1 MPRGSA
7 PEASALRAPNVNERP
22 EGSGPAEKVAGQ
34 ARAGS
39 SCRKIQLERNNR
51 TNMKQS
57 KANTR
62 RHRRKGVASTAA
74 ALTTIAGLLTVAP
87 AAASASNG
95 VVTIVYATQ
104 GLGAEEAATNTA
116 IAGFER
122 ANPGIKIKYLLLS
135 SNTTD
140 ALQQLTQDFISGS
153 STPDVIES
161 DIIYPAQ
168 FAKAGWILPLN
179 KFHPNMKQFFPA
191 IVNTVRYKNA
201 YYGMPWFINAQGL
214 FYRTDLVPT
223 PPRTPQQLVVDAQAA
238 MKRDPALKEGL
249 AFEGSKYEG
258 VICVYQDFLGGFGG
272 SLNAANLNTPAN
284 AAALQFMHD
293 TIYKYKIAPA
303 SVTSWTESNVQNAF
317 DSGQA
322 AFGINWPY
330 LFPLVNA
337 KGSPIAGK
345 VAWIPFPSATGH
357 PAASLGGDDLV
368 INKASQYQ
376 ADDWKF
382 IQYLERPQ
390 VQAARMI
397 AAGDAP
403 AVRAAY
409 TPSLSKAVPYLSQ
422 AEKVFAVTKP
432 RPVSP
437 QYPEI
442 SLDLQTMLSSVLTNQ
457 VSAKKAL
464 AETAP
469 LVKQLFISGNS

>member
-1 MPRGSA
+1 MSA
-7 PEASALRAPNVNERP
+7 VASATL
-22 EGSGPAEKVAGQ
+22 
-34 ARAGS
+34 
-39 SCRKIQLERNNR
+39 
-51 TNMKQS
+51 
-57 KANTR
+57 
-62 RHRRKGVASTAA
+62 VASCLA
-74 ALTTIAGLLTVAP
+74 VSP
-87 AAASASNG
+87 VVASASSN

-104 GLGAEEAATNTA
+104 GLGAEESATNTA
-116 IAGFER
+116 IAGFEK
-122 ANPGIKIKYLLLS
+122 ANPGIKVKYLLLS

-140 ALQQLTQDFISGS
+140 ALQQLTEDFISGS

-161 DIIYPAQ
+161 DIIYPAE
-168 FAKAGWILPLN
+168 FAKAGWILPLT
-179 KFHPNMKQFFPA
+179 KFHPNMSAFFPA
-191 IVNTVRYKNA
+191 IVNTVNYKGQ

-223 PPRTPQQLVVDAQAA
+223 PPKTPQQLVADAQAA
-238 MKRDPALKEGL
+238 MKKDPSIKEGL
-249 AFEGSKYEG
+249 AFEGDKYEG

-272 SLNAANLNTPAN
+272 SLNAANLDTPAN
-284 AAALQFMHD
+284 VAALQFMHD

-303 SVTSWTESNVQNAF
+303 SVTSWTEANVQDAF

-322 AFGINWPY
+322 VFGINWPY

-368 INKASQYQ
+368 VNKASQYQ

-382 IQYLERPQ
+382 IQYLERPG
-390 VQAARMI
+390 VQAARMV

-403 AVRAAY
+403 AVKSAY
-409 TPSLSKAVPYLSQ
+409 TPALAKAVPYLSE

-437 QYPEI
+437 EYPQI

-457 VSAKKAL
+457 ASAQKAL
-464 AETAP
+464 AQTAP
-469 LVKQLFISGNS
+469 LVQKLYATGNS

>member
-1 MPRGSA
+1 MKSYRTTKHRARIRGATSVA
-7 PEASALRAPNVNERP
+7 ASL
-22 EGSGPAEKVAGQ
+22 
-34 ARAGS
+34 
-39 SCRKIQLERNNR
+39 
-51 TNMKQS
+51 
-57 KANTR
+57 
-62 RHRRKGVASTAA
+62 
-74 ALTTIAGLLTVAP
+74 GLLAGVLAGAP
-87 AAASASNG
+87 ATASASG
-95 VVTIVYATQ
+95 STVTIVYATQ

-116 IAGFER
+116 IAGFEK
-122 ANPGIKIKYLLLS
+122 ANPGIKVKYLLLS

-140 ALQQLTQDFISGS
+140 ALQQLTEDFISGS

-179 KFHPNMKQFFPA
+179 KFHPKMNAFFPS
-191 IVNTVRYKNA
+191 IVNTVTYKGL

-223 PPRTPQQLVVDAQAA
+223 PPKTPQQLVADAQAA
-238 MKRDPALKEGL
+238 MKQDPSLKEGL
-249 AFEGSKYEG
+249 AFEGDKYEG

-272 SLNAANLNTPAN
+272 SLNPAN
-284 AAALQFMHD
+284 INTTANVQALQFMRD

-303 SVTSWTESNVQNAF
+303 SATSWTESNVQDAF

-322 AFGINWPY
+322 VFGINWPY

-382 IQYLERPQ
+382 IQYLEQPQ
-390 VQAARMI
+390 VQAARMV

-409 TPSLSKAVPYLSQ
+409 TPALSKAVPYLAQ
-422 AEKVFAVTKP
+422 AEKVFAVTQP

-437 QYPEI
+437 EYPQI

-457 VSAKKAL
+457 TTASQAL
-464 AETAP
+464 AQTAP
-469 LVKQLFISGNS
+469 LVSKLYASGNS